1 MHSAEDDRILTNACK
16 LVCYTRKILN
26 EKLPEFMIST
36 DGRLLMSEEKK
47 DFVVKDR
54 RRFSQESQEGESKDQ
69 QAETAAAEDVEKKQS
84 SSDAQRRRSETRDKP
99 HTPEE
104 EAQTLLPE
112 INFATFVVSLNASAL
127 LHLGAIED
135 PATGQANKNLPM
147 AKQTIDI
154 LCMLEQKTAGNLS
167 KDEENL
173 LKNILY
179 DLRIIYVKESG

>member
-1 MHSAEDDRILTNACK
+1 
-16 LVCYTRKILN
+16 
-26 EKLPEFMIST
+26 
-36 DGRLLMSEEKK
+36 MSEEKK
-47 DFVVKDR
+47 EFVVKDR
-54 RRFSQESQEGESKDQ
+54 RIFSQEGEATEE
-69 QAETAAAEDVEKKQS
+69 QAEAGAAKEGTSRASTSDQEKRGEEDRAQDDAREEK
-84 SSDAQRRRSETRDKP
+84 D
-99 HTPEE
+99 
-104 EAQTLLPE
+104 QTLLPE

-135 PATGQANKNLPM
+135 PSTGKSEKNLPM

-154 LCMLEQKTAGNLS
+154 LCMLEKKTAGNLT